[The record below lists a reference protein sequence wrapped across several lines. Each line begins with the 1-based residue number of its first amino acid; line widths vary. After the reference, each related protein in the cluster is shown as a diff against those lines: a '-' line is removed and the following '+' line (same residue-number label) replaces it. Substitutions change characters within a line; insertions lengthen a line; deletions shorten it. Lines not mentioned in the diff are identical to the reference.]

1 MDNIAE
7 HNFIYDLLYGTS
19 ANDLNYIYRGEF
31 NSDITNYILSLAEKN
46 IVESKIKG
54 RTKKRVFHIMVES
67 IQNIT
72 RHQDF
77 SNEELAHT
85 AFFSIQKNGPV
96 FYITTG
102 NIINKE
108 DIEPLKEK
116 LENLNSLSK
125 NELTQTYLEVLND
138 GKISS
143 KGGAGLGLIEIV
155 RKSGNK
161 LVYDFEN
168 MSSDKAFI
176 YMHSF
181 INTDQE
187 NIKVDPKSIFSFSYL
202 KNLHQQIIAE
212 NILLIYCNLFE
223 QESLVRLISVLKSQK
238 YSALAFKKRVI
249 SSMVELLQ
257 NIIQHGKK
265 EVNKEVYSP
274 GIFYIT
280 KKEDSFYLKTINY
293 VKTSETYDLENKLHS
308 LNKMND
314 EELEKLYNK
323 QLFDFSIDAS
333 NAGLGFIE
341 LRIKSKHPIGYSFVK
356 VDNDYSLLNITIT
369 LKEKMN

>member
-1 MDNIAE
+1 MANIAE
-7 HNFIYDLLYGTS
+7 HNFIYDLLHGT
-19 ANDLNYIYRGEF
+19 AAEDLNYIYRGEF
-31 NSDITNYILSLAEKN
+31 NPDITNYILSLAEKN

-77 SNEELAHT
+77 SDENLAQT
-85 AFFSIQKNGPV
+85 AFFAIQKSGPI

-108 DIEPLKEK
+108 EIEPLKVK

-138 GKISS
+138 GQISS

-161 LVYDFEN
+161 LSYDFKN
-168 MSSDKAFI
+168 MSTDKAFI

-181 INTDQE
+181 INTAPE
-187 NIKVDPKSIFSFSYL
+187 EEMKKPKTIFTFDYL
-202 KNLHQQIIAE
+202 KKLHQQIISE
-212 NILLIYCNLFE
+212 NVLLIYCNLFE
-223 QESLVRLISVLKSQK
+223 QDSLVRLISVLKSQK

-257 NIIQHGKK
+257 NIIQHGKMK
-265 EVNKEVYSP
+265 VDEEFLSP

-280 KKEDSFYLKTINY
+280 KEKDAFFLKTINY
-293 VKTSETYDLENKLHS
+293 IKSSEILDLENKFIS
-308 LNKMND
+308 LNKMGE
-314 EELEKLYNK
+314 EELEELYNK
-323 QLFDFSIDAS
+323 QLFDFSFDES

-341 LRIKSKHPIGYSFVK
+341 LRMKSKNPIGYSFVE
-356 VDNDYSLLNITIT
+356 VNNTQSLLNITIT
-369 LKEKMN
+369 LKEKID